1 MSTLRFPERGKAIRL
16 ATLLLSG
23 LTAALLLCARAGD
36 AQPVDE
42 PKPLRTYEVR
52 GRLLTIL
59 QVDYM
64 YAGFCVG
71 GDSVLVLGWSDSVP
85 MYFAIAHLGSE
96 LTLRCETVAQ
106 EFPDGRPDTTDVLR
120 SARIGTYTSDLWWKG
135 ILRTMPE
142 EYARSWFD
150 AQADSL
156 TDNPQLPTTC
166 RSSP

>member
-1 MSTLRFPERGKAIRL
+1 MRIRGLLERGEAIRL
-16 ATLLLSG
+16 AALLLSG
-23 LTAALLLCARAGD
+23 LESVLLLSATAGD
-36 AQPVDE
+36 ARSTDE

-59 QVDYM
+59 QGDYM

-71 GDSVLVLGWSDSVP
+71 GDSLLVLGWSDSVP
-85 MYFAIAHLGSE
+85 MYFAIAHLGSD

-106 EFPDGRPDTTDVLR
+106 VFPDGTKDTTDVLR
-120 SARIGTYTSDLWWKG
+120 SARIGSYTSDLWWKG

-156 TDNPQLPTTC
+156 TENPRLPANC
-166 RSSP
+166 R